1 MCLLKK
7 HAFFNLPA
15 LKNCTILT
23 QRSAPSSKI
32 VSQVKSF
39 ALADRFCRLLAE
51 KLRRFVLSAISR
63 MN

>member
-1 MCLLKK
+1 MCLMKK

-23 QRSAPSSKI
+23 QQSTTSSKI

-39 ALADRFCRLLAE
+39 VLADRFCRLLAE
-51 KLRRFVLSAISR
+51 TLRRFVLSAISR